1 MEKTF
6 GKNRLWGRIM
16 LRHRIHKQETVTIEN
31 DDIEEAF
38 LEICRRFDV
47 QRPLQLP
54 KHNREFESFGR
65 TFYTKEHFTES
76 VDFDRL
82 EIELIMPDGE
92 KRSSG
97 MRNPL
102 MDAWAPWKKEKLS
115 AASRPRP
122 AGGCIWA
129 TSCARCSPI

>member
-1 MEKTF
+1 MNN
-6 GKNRLWGRIM
+6 NRLWGRM
-16 LRHRIHKQETVTIEN
+16 MKQQRIIRQETIEIEN

-47 QRPLQLP
+47 QRPIQLP
-54 KHNREFESFGR
+54 KHNREFEKFGR
-65 TFYTKEHFTES
+65 TFFAKEHFTES
-76 VDFDRL
+76 IDFDKL

-102 MDAWAPWKKEKLS
+102 MDA
-115 AASRPRP
+115 
-122 AGGCIWA
+122 
-129 TSCARCSPI
+129 

>member
-1 MEKTF
+1 MD
-6 GKNRLWGRIM
+6 KNRLWGRLI
-16 LRHRIHKQETVTIEN
+16 RHHRISRQETVIIEG

-54 KHNREFESFGR
+54 KHNREFEKFGR
-65 TFYTKEHFTES
+65 TSYTKEHFTES

-92 KRSSG
+92 KKHSG
-97 MRNPL
+97 ARNPL
-102 MDAWAPWKKEKLS
+102 TDA
-115 AASRPRP
+115 
-122 AGGCIWA
+122 
-129 TSCARCSPI
+129 